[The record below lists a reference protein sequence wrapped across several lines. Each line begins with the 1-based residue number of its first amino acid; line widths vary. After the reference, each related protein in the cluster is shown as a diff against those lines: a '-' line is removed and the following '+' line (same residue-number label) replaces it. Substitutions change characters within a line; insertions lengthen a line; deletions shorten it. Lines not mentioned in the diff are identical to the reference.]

1 MFSTE
6 ADVSVLPVAPVNALS
21 SRHSVEAFER
31 LPKRHSGAN
40 ELPRSA
46 SSADITRDGAAVGGG
61 LKRTYSENTL
71 SLPPDLSS
79 KTNGTGYVAN
89 KELFRRA
96 SRKAKNKLSNAR
108 FSLPADKEN
117 GDPIRIESRQQNVEA
132 ADSSRGPSRSVT
144 GTIRSIARKSF
155 LSSNSRSPSPA
166 PAAGEFKQMEIR
178 RSRSPFKK
186 NSIAVT
192 EIISVP
198 APVHSR
204 NNSRSSQATQDGY
217 PNADIIETT
226 KASSPTTSMPARPL
240 SFISSK
246 NKSET
251 DLRLRKTSS
260 RLSLR
265 RRSSVEQFHTKL
277 SSMEVPPIPSSLSSD
292 RLSTASFETLK
303 KKDPLWAAF
312 RALDGDY
319 LR

>member
-1 MFSTE
+1 MFTTD
-6 ADVSVLPVAPVNALS
+6 ADVNVFPVAPVQALS

-31 LPKRHSGAN
+31 LAGRHGGGN

-46 SSADITRDGAAVGGG
+46 SSADITRDGAAISNG

-96 SRKAKNKLSNAR
+96 SRKAKNKLSSAR
-108 FSLPADKEN
+108 FSLPADKDN
-117 GDPIRIESRQQNVEA
+117 GDPIRIESRQQNAEA

-166 PAAGEFKQMEIR
+166 PAAGESKQMETK

-186 NSIAVT
+186 SSIAVT

-204 NNSRSSQATQDGY
+204 NNSRSSQITQDGFAK
-217 PNADIIETT
+217 PEILETV
-226 KASSPTTSMPARPL
+226 KAISPTTGISARPL

-265 RRSSVEQFHTKL
+265 RRSSVEQFHTRV

-292 RLSTASFETLK
+292 RLSTASFEIGK